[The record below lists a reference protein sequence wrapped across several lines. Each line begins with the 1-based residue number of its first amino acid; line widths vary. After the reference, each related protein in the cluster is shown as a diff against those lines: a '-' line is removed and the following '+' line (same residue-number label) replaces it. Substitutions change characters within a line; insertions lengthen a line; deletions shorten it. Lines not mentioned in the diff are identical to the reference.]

1 MAAASKDGIESVHV
15 KLAQTPPFYR
25 AGEDLTGKIIVVCGA
40 TTPIKAVKVKNQIIR
55 LNLNQLFT
63 NILILLHSELPNAK
77 NTRKY
82 LLLKI

>member
-40 TTPIKAVKVKNQIIR
+40 TTPIKAVKVYNQII
-55 LNLNQLFT
+55 
-63 NILILLHSELPNAK
+63 
-77 NTRKY
+77 
-82 LLLKI
+82 